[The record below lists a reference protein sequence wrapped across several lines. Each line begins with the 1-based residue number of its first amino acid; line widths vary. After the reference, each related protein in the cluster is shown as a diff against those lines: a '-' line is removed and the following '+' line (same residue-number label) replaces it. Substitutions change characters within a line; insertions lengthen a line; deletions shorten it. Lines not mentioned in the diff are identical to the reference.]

1 MNRERRII
9 VIQPNRKDSKAPNPA
24 LSCALLHT
32 AVSAPRKKNSRAA
45 LKSKKNSTL
54 TKSIPPRNGSLPG
67 FTPTMVSQVSTPK
80 MRDGFN
86 QMIQDCKKHKIDLI
100 LTKSISRFARNT
112 VDSIQYVRM
121 LKQFGVTVIFEKE
134 NINTSTMNSEML
146 LTVLSAFAQAESE
159 SISQNISRGKRM
171 GFRHGRFS
179 FPYAQMLA
187 AYQGKCRRS
196 AGDHPPNRLN

>member
-1 MNRERRII
+1 MNNMRII
-9 VIQPNRKDSKAPNPA
+9 EIPA
-24 LSCALLHT
+24 SMRGKRRTEKTRCASCGWRPT
-32 AVSAPRKKNSRAA
+32 AVSAPRKKNSRAVFEIQK
-45 LKSKKNSTL
+45 LYYTEKINSTPEWEVAGIYADDGISGVH
-54 TKSIPPRNGSLPG
+54 TK
-67 FTPTMVSQVSTPK
+67 K
-80 MRDGFN
+80 RDGFN

-179 FPYAQMLA
+179 FPYAQMLGYRKGA
-187 AYQGKCRRS
+187 DVSRRS
-196 AGDHPPNRLN
+196 SPNRLN

>member
-9 VIQPNRKDSKAPNPA
+9 VIQPNRKDSKSAE
-24 LSCALLHT
+24 SCTKLRVA
-32 AVSAPRKKNSRAA
+32 AYCRVSTEEEEQQGSFEIQKEFYTDKI
-45 LKSKKNSTL
+45 NSTPEWKL
-54 TKSIPPRNGSLPG
+54 AGIYADDGISGVHTK
-67 FTPTMVSQVSTPK
+67 K
-80 MRDGFN
+80 RDGFN

-179 FPYAQMLA
+179 FPYAQMLG
-187 AYQGKCRRS
+187 YRKGTK
-196 AGDHPPNRLN
+196 